1 MSQEYDDDLRR
12 AALYLGMDEK
22 ELANVRAEHAK
33 YERRKAAMQRGDQG
47 SPIPGAECECGPLTF
62 APIKCSGCDILLTRQ
77 NHGNGRQCE
86 RCFSE
91 SQALRKYEIA
101 RQHYLESK
109 KPTLFRRF
117 LSLFS
122 RGRGRK

>member
-1 MSQEYDDDLRR
+1 MTPNRDEQMARLSLTLDPKER
-12 AALYLGMDEK
+12 ANLL
-22 ELANVRAEHAK
+22 AEHQKWEAN
-33 YERRKAAMQRGDQG
+33 RRGAMQYGDQG

-62 APIKCSGCDILLTRQ
+62 APLKCTGCDILLTKQ
-77 NHGNGRQCE
+77 NHGNGRQCA

-91 SQALRKYEIA
+91 VQALRKYEIA
-101 RQHYLESK
+101 RQHYLKSK
-109 KPTLFRRF
+109 KPGLLRRF